1 MLPAFVLRKNENR
14 KPARRRRYI
23 RLSGSA
29 TTLRDLCPS
38 RIRSYDRCRVATRSR
53 TSWWEEADSTERFAS
68 F

>member
-38 RIRSYDRCRVATRSR
+38 RIRSYDRCRV
-53 TSWWEEADSTERFAS
+53 
-68 F
+68 

>member
-29 TTLRDLCPS
+29 TTLRDLVQAGFV
-38 RIRSYDRCRVATRSR
+38 RTIDVEIVTRSG
-53 TSWWEEADSTERFAS
+53 TS
-68 F
+68 